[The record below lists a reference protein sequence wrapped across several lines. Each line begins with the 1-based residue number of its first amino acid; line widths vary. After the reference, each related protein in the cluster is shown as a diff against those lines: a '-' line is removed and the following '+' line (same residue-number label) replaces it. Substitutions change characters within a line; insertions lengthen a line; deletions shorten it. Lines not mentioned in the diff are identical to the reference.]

1 MIRFQVI
8 IEGDDCMD
16 IVLVSGV
23 EFVTDFSN
31 PQLGPLILKRILEE
45 EFDVELI
52 DFDYLINKNKIP
64 HYESYEKNIDFF
76 CQYILNLEPKIVGFY
91 TMCNSFDITLRI
103 SERIKKERPSIKI
116 VYGGPHATLHSDLCL
131 KSFDFL
137 DVVQLGESELSVVSL
152 MRALLNNSSLKDVP
166 GIKYLENGNIIK
178 NQRPNYLSSNELCQY
193 TLFDFEPYIFN
204 SADVVTIEGG
214 RGCPFACTFCT
225 TSIFWG
231 RYFRVIPV
239 DNLIEQMRILSQR
252 YGVIKFSIIHDFF
265 TASKKHLEEF
275 CDRLIDEKLG
285 FEWNCSSRVDALTPV
300 LIKKMADSKCKD
312 VYLGIETGSPRMQK
326 ILNKNLNLDNALETI
341 KMMKESGLL
350 LTTSFIYGLPEET
363 IEDFDCTVKMIES
376 LFLMDITNI
385 QMHYF
390 NIYSNTLEAE
400 KVIDIMYFDENR
412 LNLSLYEDKSFDD
425 ITADLIKK
433 HPILFSHYY
442 TFDSEI
448 RRNYHFFE
456 TLVCCIS
463 TSSNIFSFC
472 TKYFIRKYG
481 LKKMYKQME
490 DKIIEVHEVK
500 QYIPVNKINKT
511 STNYMLCEMFND
523 YCKKQMETI
532 EDPVLEEIYKYE
544 SALFDFALNSGL
556 EYLVYKSPI
565 DIEKTIEDNAIVLN
579 EMYYRFNK
587 DKNEIKVSTLSPT
600 YGLLAKLAKA

>member
-1 MIRFQVI
+1 MKYKTIAI
-8 IEGDDCMD
+8 SITNECNINCKMCC
-16 IVLVSGV
+16 LS
-23 EFVTDFSN
+23 
-31 PQLGPLILKRILEE
+31 K
-45 EFDVELI
+45 
-52 DFDYLINKNKIP
+52 NKNISLDIDAISN
-64 HYESYEKNIDFF
+64 YIISSKNISSVEAIAFTGG
-76 CQYILNLEPKIVGFY
+76 EPFLKMNHLKQLISLSNSVNKKTTVITNGFWAS
-91 TMCNSFDITLRI
+91 N
-103 SERIKKERPSIKI
+103 
-116 VYGGPHATLHSDLCL
+116 L
-131 KSFDFL
+131 KSTIEIL
-137 DVVQLGESELSVVSL
+137 SEMKMLGL
-152 MRALLNNSSLKDVP
+152 RTI
-166 GIKYLENGNIIK
+166 GISYDEFHAKLIPKKNII
-178 NQRPNYLSSNELCQY
+178 
-193 TLFDFEPYIFN
+193 
-204 SADVVTIEGG
+204 
-214 RGCPFACTFCT
+214 
-225 TSIFWG
+225 
-231 RYFRVIPV
+231 
-239 DNLIEQMRILSQR
+239 
-252 YGVIKFSIIHDFF
+252 
-265 TASKKHLEEF
+265 
-275 CDRLIDEKLG
+275 
-285 FEWNCSSRVDALTPV
+285 
-300 LIKKMADSKCKD
+300 
-312 VYLGIETGSPRMQK
+312 
-326 ILNKNLNLDNALETI
+326 
-341 KMMKESGLL
+341 ESGLL
-350 LTTSFIYGLPEET
+350 LTTSFIYGFPEET

-600 YGLLAKLAKA
+600 YGLLAKLAKV